1 MKNIIKKGNQV
12 KILSGKDKGK
22 KGEVIE
28 ILRYANKAKVK
39 GINIIKKHEKTTK
52 EKKGGIISKE
62 NFIHIS
68 NLKNLDLEK
77 ENKKKEGKTKW
88 FQDLKNNTKV

>member
-1 MKNIIKKGNQV
+1 MIKKGKQV
-12 KILSGKDKGK
+12 EILCGKDKGK

-28 ILRYANKAKVK
+28 ISRTENKVKVK
-39 GINIIKKHEKTTK
+39 GINFIKKHEKTTK

-68 NLKNLDLEK
+68 NIKNLDLVDK
-77 ENKKKEGKTKW
+77 KNKTVDKK
-88 FQDLKNNTKV
+88 

>member
-1 MKNIIKKGNQV
+1 MIKKGNKV
-12 KILSGKDKGK
+12 KIICGKDRGK
-22 KGEVIE
+22 TGEVIE
-28 ILRYANKAKVK
+28 ILRALNKVKVK

-68 NLKNLDLEK
+68 NLKNID
-77 ENKKKEGKTKW
+77 NKINTKKEITK
-88 FQDLKNNTKV
+88 K

>member
-1 MKNIIKKGNQV
+1 MLKKGKQV
-12 KILSGKDKGK
+12 EIICGKDKGK

-28 ILRYANKAKVK
+28 ILRTEDKAKVK
-39 GINIIKKHEKTTK
+39 GINFIKKHEKTTK

-68 NLKNLDLEK
+68 NLKILNTNDK
-77 ENKKKEGKTKW
+77 KNKVTGKK
-88 FQDLKNNTKV
+88 

>member
-1 MKNIIKKGNQV
+1 MIKKGMQV
-12 KILSGKDKGK
+12 EVICGKDKGK

-28 ILRYANKAKVK
+28 IFRSQDKAKVK

-62 NFIHIS
+62 NFIHVS
-68 NLKNLDLEK
+68 NLKSL
-77 ENKKKEGKTKW
+77 NKTDKAKVKGKS
-88 FQDLKNNTKV
+88 

>member
-1 MKNIIKKGNQV
+1 MIKKGNQV
-12 KILSGKDKGK
+12 KILCGKDKGK

-28 ILRYANKAKVK
+28 ILRDQNKAKIK

-62 NFIHIS
+62 NFIDIS
-68 NLKNLDLEK
+68 NLKNLKLD
-77 ENKKKEGKTKW
+77 KKVEQKGKK
-88 FQDLKNNTKV
+88 

>member
-1 MKNIIKKGNQV
+1 MIRKGKQVEIIC
-12 KILSGKDKGK
+12 GKDKGK

-28 ILRYANKAKVK
+28 ILKSQNKAKVK
-39 GINIIKKHEKTTK
+39 VINMIKKHEKTTK

-68 NLKNLDLEK
+68 NLKILDQVDK
-77 ENKKKEGKTKW
+77 KTKAVEKK
-88 FQDLKNNTKV
+88 Q

>member
-1 MKNIIKKGNQV
+1 MKNMIKKGNQV
-12 KILSGKDKGK
+12 EILTGKDKGK

-28 ILRYANKAKVK
+28 ILRQQDRVKVK

-62 NFIHIS
+62 SFIHIS
-68 NLKNLDLEK
+68 NLKNLDSTK
-77 ENKKKEGKTKW
+77 QKNIVGKKNDTKT
-88 FQDLKNNTKV
+88 

>member
-1 MKNIIKKGNQV
+1 MIIKGKQV
-12 KILSGKDKGK
+12 EILCGKDKGK

-28 ILRYANKAKVK
+28 VLRTENKVKVK

-68 NLKNLDLEK
+68 NLKILDTK
-77 ENKKKEGKTKW
+77 DKKNKDTGKKE
-88 FQDLKNNTKV
+88 

>member
-1 MKNIIKKGNQV
+1 MAIKGKQV
-12 KILSGKDKGK
+12 EILCGKDKGK

-28 ILRYANKAKVK
+28 VLKTENKVKVK
-39 GINIIKKHEKTTK
+39 GINFIKKHEKTTK

-68 NLKNLDLEK
+68 NLKILDTNDK
-77 ENKKKEGKTKW
+77 KNKTVGKK
-88 FQDLKNNTKV
+88 

>member
-1 MKNIIKKGNQV
+1 MIKKGNQV
-12 KILSGKDKGK
+12 KILCGKDKGK

-28 ILRYANKAKVK
+28 ILRDQNKAKIK

-62 NFIHIS
+62 NFIDIS
-68 NLKNLDLEK
+68 NLKNLESD
-77 ENKKKEGKTKW
+77 KKVEQKGKK
-88 FQDLKNNTKV
+88 

>member
-1 MKNIIKKGNQV
+1 MKSLIKKGNQV
-12 KILSGKDKGK
+12 LILCGKDKGK

-28 ILRYANKAKVK
+28 ILINANKAKVK

-68 NLKNLDLEK
+68 NLKCLDTNDK
-77 ENKKKEGKTKW
+77 KTKVIG
-88 FQDLKNNTKV
+88 KK

>member
-1 MKNIIKKGNQV
+1 MIKKGIQV
-12 KILSGKDKGK
+12 EVICGKDKGK

-28 ILRYANKAKVK
+28 ILRNVNKAKVK

-62 NFIHIS
+62 NFIHMS
-68 NLKNLDLEK
+68 NLKSL
-77 ENKKKEGKTKW
+77 NKTEKTKDKTEW
-88 FQDLKNNTKV
+88 YRD

>member
-1 MKNIIKKGNQV
+1 MKKMIKKGNQV
-12 KILSGKDKGK
+12 EVMCGKDKGK

-28 ILRYANKAKVK
+28 ILRFANKAKVK
-39 GINIIKKHEKTTK
+39 GINMMKKHEKTTK

-68 NLKNLDLEK
+68 NLKNLDIE
-77 ENKKKEGKTKW
+77 KKKDKE
-88 FQDLKNNTKV
+88 LKNK

>member
-12 KILSGKDKGK
+12 EIICGKDKGK

-28 ILRYANKAKVK
+28 IIRVKNKAKIK
-39 GINIIKKHEKTTK
+39 GINMIKKHEKVTK

-62 NFIHIS
+62 NYIHIS
-68 NLKNLDLEK
+68 NLKSLETK
-77 ENKKKEGKTKW
+77 IKKTNIIKKK
-88 FQDLKNNTKV
+88 

>member
-1 MKNIIKKGNQV
+1 MKNVIKKGNQV
-12 KILSGKDKGK
+12 EILCGKDKGK

-28 ILRYANKAKVK
+28 ILRAKNKAKIK

-52 EKKGGIISKE
+52 EKKGGIITKE

-68 NLKNLDLEK
+68 NLKVLDK
-77 ENKKKEGKTKW
+77 EDNKDKAVDKK
-88 FQDLKNNTKV
+88 

>member
-1 MKNIIKKGNQV
+1 MIKKGKQV
-12 KILSGKDKGK
+12 QILCGKDKGK

-28 ILRYANKAKVK
+28 ILRNENKVKIK
-39 GINIIKKHEKTTK
+39 GINLIKKHEKTTK

-68 NLKNLDLEK
+68 NLKSLDIN
-77 ENKKKEGKTKW
+77 NKKDKALGKK
-88 FQDLKNNTKV
+88 